1 MEKDSEIIERVKKG
15 NKEAYGVIV
24 KKYMRKAYS
33 LALGFVGNTHDA
45 LDLSQ
50 TAFIKAYRSLPAFDQ
65 NRPFLP
71 WFYAILRNLCIN
83 HMRRKKTIPMI
94 PLETETQADPG
105 HELRREKHQKDMQ
118 ELVARAISL
127 LPHSEREVVLLK
139 YFQGHTY
146 KEIGEMM
153 SCPLGTVMSRLYY
166 ARRKLRDYL
175 EKYLE

>member
-71 WFYAILRNLCIN
+71 LVLCNSEESLHKPYEEKKDYSHDSPRDRNTG
-83 HMRRKKTIPMI
+83 R
-94 PLETETQADPG
+94 
-105 HELRREKHQKDMQ
+105 
-118 ELVARAISL
+118 
-127 LPHSEREVVLLK
+127 
-139 YFQGHTY
+139 
-146 KEIGEMM
+146 
-153 SCPLGTVMSRLYY
+153 SRS
-166 ARRKLRDYL
+166 
-175 EKYLE
+175 